1 MLRRLDDGSSPDDI
15 DHGRWHRLQV
25 EVSTAPIGGLSLLAL
40 VALTLASFRVEGTIL
55 RPSCPS
61 IRPPREEGRDDRD
74 TERESSG
81 QPSPPES
88 DAATRAERPIRG
100 CEGSQPRR
108 TISGERRRYPRG
120 RPTGPRG
127 SNRTA

>member
-74 TERESSG
+74 TERESFRPA
-81 QPSPPES
+81 QPTRVGCGDEGREA
-88 DAATRAERPIRG
+88 DHGLRRVAAAADDLG
-100 CEGSQPRR
+100 
-108 TISGERRRYPRG
+108 
-120 RPTGPRG
+120 
-127 SNRTA
+127 